1 MKKGKFLLSFV
12 TVLVFMS
19 SMAFANGLNLNGLG
33 ARAVAMGGAFV
44 GLADDYSAI
53 FWNPAGIAQFNQKT
67 FGFGGDD
74 ILPTSTFK
82 FGYNHPF
89 LGTIDVD
96 ATSPTKHYL
105 VGIAAYYHPINEN
118 LVAGI
123 GVYTPS
129 GLGADWTGSDFAS
142 LSYGNSYDWKS
153 KIGVVTIAPALAYKV
168 SDKLFV
174 GAALNINYGMFDI
187 STHAGATEAF
197 IPPSTFLYWDYG
209 QQDVSLTGWG
219 YGATFGLLAKPSEMF
234 SIGVTFRT
242 PTKISF
248 SGDAEISKFNVL
260 GTIPGSPLFGAT
272 IPTTSEM
279 TAEVTWPMWLAGGIA
294 FKPIENL
301 TFTADVQ
308 YTNWKKID
316 VLEFEFTDVMWQGIM
331 AASEGNKMKMH
342 WKDATQIR
350 FGAEYK
356 IKTFA
361 FRGGYYFDP
370 APSPDETM
378 NVLVPNYDFNGVTF
392 GFGYAL
398 ENGLHVDFSGEYLKG
413 KDRDI
418 PLTLTDVEMPGYYT
432 LKIWSFGASL
442 GYNW

>member
-82 FGYNHPF
+82 FTHP
-89 LGTIDVD
+89 LAPISVD

-129 GLGADWTGSDFAS
+129 GLGSDWTGSDFAPICF
-142 LSYGNSYDWKS
+142 GHSYDWKS
-153 KIGVVTIAPALAYKV
+153 KIGVVTVAPALAYKV

-187 STHAGATEAF
+187 STHAGSQEMGVD
-197 IPPSTFLYWDYG
+197 LG

-248 SGDAEISKFNVL
+248 SGNAEVSQLNVL
-260 GTIPGSPLFGAT
+260 GMIPGSPLFGAT
-272 IPTTSEM
+272 IPTTSDM

-331 AASEGNKMKMH
+331 ANSGKDKMAMH

-356 IKTFA
+356 IETFA

-370 APSPDETM
+370 APSPDVTM
-378 NVLVPNYDFNGVTF
+378 NVLVPNYDFNAVTF

-398 ENGLHVDFSGEYLKG
+398 ESGLHVDFSGEYLKG

-418 PLTLTDVEMPGYYT
+418 PLTLADAEMPGYYT